1 MTNEKK
7 KPVPKKE
14 ELMEEQQS
22 HPPVPT
28 HEEACFCELICCSA
42 SAFFK
47 CQSAQCCPRSHCKA
61 SSAPPSGSGGGI
73 RQTFSVRRVGPAPGD
88 FGTPVPVEFGED
100 FGQSAQWPGRVAV
113 VVLGP
118 GGSSS
123 ASEQLD
129 LLPASAPGALQSP
142 VYHLHKEL
150 PMWSL
155 V

>member
-1 MTNEKK
+1 M

-14 ELMEEQQS
+14 ELMEEQQ
-22 HPPVPT
+22 PPVPT

-61 SSAPPSGSGGGI
+61 SSAPPSGSGGGPPGI
-73 RQTFSVRRVGPAPGD
+73 RQTFSIRRVGPAPGD
-88 FGTPVPVEFGED
+88 SIGTPVPVEFGED

-118 GGSSS
+118 
-123 ASEQLD
+123 AEQLD